1 MANPLIYLLAGAGL
15 LQAVAGNLNT
25 PPPLVPRTWNGRSY
39 GCKCYPGDACWPS
52 ADQWNKLNNTVDGN
66 LHVLVPPEAACHNT
80 FNGLLGTIPT
90 YDAAKCADV
99 TANYTREQWINDQDA
114 TVMWRFF
121 SNSSCL
127 PTTDPATSCTPG
139 YYGTYVI
146 RAKTKQHIKAGLDFA
161 RKINLRLTVRNTGH
175 DFAGRSNGWGA
186 LVINTHSFQDVKF
199 HKKWNA
205 PGPGGYSGPAVTIGA
220 GVQGRAL
227 LRQAV
232 AQNPPATVVVGE
244 CPTVGVAGGF
254 VQGGGHGPLTT
265 IFGLAADN
273 ALSFDV
279 LTADG
284 KFVTADNK
292 RNPDLFY
299 GLKGGGPGNY
309 GIVLSAT
316 FKTFAERPSAG
327 AEMYINATLTTNRAL
342 FWEGVRIFHS
352 HANRFVD
359 HGLYVYFT
367 VGPGSLRVRPF
378 VAFDKKAAQLDAIL
392 TPLLAEFTAAG
403 VPFWTRPARQYAT
416 LFDLY
421 LDLFEDETA
430 GLPNLTSGWMIN
442 RDDITTNNDGI
453 IEAFKTA
460 ISPRADL
467 ENQGYM
473 VGHLFGAGHN
483 PQPTGI
489 SATNPRFRTAS
500 NLMLY
505 LIPAGT
511 EASLAQKADLQNV
524 LQNTVDKAFQET
536 SPNGCAYVNEAD
548 PFMVDWQ
555 NHFWGS
561 TVYPT
566 LKNLKERWDPN
577 GVFYSPSLPGTEGW
591 EVIQHGERLCKKL

>member
-1 MANPLIYLLAGAGL
+1 MANLVIYLLGGANL
-15 LQAVAGNLNT
+15 FQAVAGNPNT
-25 PPPLVPRTWNGRSY
+25 PPPLVPRTWNGRLY

-52 ADQWNKLNNTVDGN
+52 TNEWNKLNNTVNGN

-90 YDAAKCADV
+90 YDAAKCAEV

-114 TVMWRFF
+114 TLMWRFF

-161 RKINLRLTVRNTGH
+161 RRNNLRLTVRNTGH

-232 AQNPPATVVVGE
+232 AQNPPVTVVVGE

-284 KFVTADNK
+284 KFVTANNNK
-292 RNPDLFY
+292 NVDLFY

-309 GIVLSAT
+309 GIVLSVT
-316 FKTFAERPSAG
+316 VKTFAERPSAG
-327 AEMYINATLTTNRAL
+327 AEMYINATLTTNSTL

-359 HGLYVYFT
+359 NDLYVYFT

-378 VAFDKKAAQLDAIL
+378 VAFNKKAAQLDAIL
-392 TPLLAEFTAAG
+392 TPLLAELTAAG

-421 LDLFEDETA
+421 LDLFEDEMA
-430 GLPNLTSGWMIN
+430 GPPNLTSGWVIN

-453 IEAFKTA
+453 IKAFKTA
-460 ISPRADL
+460 ISPRTDL
-467 ENQGYM
+467 ENMGYM

-483 PQPTGI
+483 PQPVDI

-505 LIPAGT
+505 LIPVGT
-511 EASLAQKADLQNV
+511 EASVAQKADLHNV
-524 LQNTVDKAFQET
+524 LQNTVDKAFQEA
-536 SPNGCAYVNEAD
+536 SLNGCAYVNEAD

-555 NHFWGS
+555 NHFWGP

-566 LKNLKERWDPN
+566 LKKLKMAWDPN

-591 EVIQHGERLCKKL
+591 EVIEYGERLCKKL